1 MCSLVSAPPER
12 LEPWLRH
19 VRELADE
26 VVLSVDASAGP
37 GTLELARRHA
47 DHVAVVDL
55 GGLPNRGYGWTAER
69 ATGDWILALDDD
81 EILAPSFVE
90 RLPSLLEERV
100 THHHL
105 PVRWVVP
112 GPGGE
117 LCWIREFPW
126 YPNHAT
132 RLFRNL
138 AGLYRHPPQLHGVWE
153 VLGEGRAQPA
163 ANDAII
169 HLNLALFGRPERERK
184 IERSYRS
191 RAVAGVPS
199 CEEYYLYEDYGE
211 LELVPLADAAVARA
225 MVEARPAPPSGE
237 RLAQRPSADA
247 ASLDAHA
254 ADRAPDPPI
263 WSALYLA
270 HDTPARL
277 GTNRGHTVTLRV
289 RNTSAGTWRSRGDV
303 HGRVVISYRWR
314 TLDGTLAVPQGDIT
328 LLPEA
333 LVPGGE
339 AELVAGLWTPAEPGR
354 YRLEW
359 EALCERVA
367 WFSDHGVPALVHE
380 AEVVDVGPRPRA
392 PHFPETHAPEPE
404 PERPHQRA
412 GPRSPLARRLRR
424 ARASK

>member
-1 MCSLVSAPPER
+1 M
-12 LEPWLRH
+12 
-19 VRELADE
+19 
-26 VVLSVDASAGP
+26 
-37 GTLELARRHA
+37 
-47 DHVAVVDL
+47 VDL

-81 EILAPSFVE
+81 EILAPLFVE

-199 CEEYYLYEDYGE
+199 CEEYYLRGLRRTRARAARRRRRGARDGRG
-211 LELVPLADAAVARA
+211 AAGAAIGRAARAAAVGGRGLARRA
-225 MVEARPAPPSGE
+225 RGRPGARPADLVRALPGPRHARAARHEPRPHGHAARTEHE
-237 RLAQRPSADA
+237 RRHLAQPRR
-247 ASLDAHA
+247 
-254 ADRAPDPPI
+254 RA
-263 WSALYLA
+263 W
-270 HDTPARL
+270 
-277 GTNRGHTVTLRV
+277 
-289 RNTSAGTWRSRGDV
+289 AGRDLVPR
-303 HGRVVISYRWR
+303 R

>member
-1 MCSLVSAPPER
+1 M
-12 LEPWLRH
+12 
-19 VRELADE
+19 
-26 VVLSVDASAGP
+26 
-37 GTLELARRHA
+37 
-47 DHVAVVDL
+47 
-55 GGLPNRGYGWTAER
+55 
-69 ATGDWILALDDD
+69 
-81 EILAPSFVE
+81 
-90 RLPSLLEERV
+90 
-100 THHHL
+100 
-105 PVRWVVP
+105 
-112 GPGGE
+112 
-117 LCWIREFPW
+117 
-126 YPNHAT
+126 
-132 RLFRNL
+132 
-138 AGLYRHPPQLHGVWE
+138 
-153 VLGEGRAQPA
+153 
-163 ANDAII
+163 
-169 HLNLALFGRPERERK
+169 
-184 IERSYRS
+184 
-191 RAVAGVPS
+191 
-199 CEEYYLYEDYGE
+199 
-211 LELVPLADAAVARA
+211 
-225 MVEARPAPPSGE
+225 GE